1 MSDTDADQAAY
12 SPDQAAYLAQLFGLH
27 GRVAIVTGAAD
38 GLGKV
43 IAIALARAGAD
54 VVTADVDE
62 AGLTATDEQIAGL
75 GVGHLAVTC
84 DVGSEDQV
92 EAMFRA
98 VDEKFDRLDILVN
111 NAGVMVTLAAPEDY
125 PLAAWNRTMQ
135 VNVTGAFLCARQ
147 AGRRMIAS
155 GNGGSIVNLSSIG
168 GLTALAGGSLSY
180 DVSKSAVAQL
190 TRELAVE
197 WARYGIR
204 VNALAPC
211 HFRTRGWASAFDDP
225 AQQETI
231 ATIVRGIP
239 LGRMG
244 EPEEITGPVLF
255 LLSPAASMVSGI
267 VMPVDGANLAMNAAS
282 GGVMAGNYSYDGD
295 Q

>member
-1 MSDTDADQAAY
+1 MSGTGANQAALL
-12 SPDQAAYLAQLFGLH
+12 SGLFGLD
-27 GRVAIVTGAAD
+27 GRVAVVTGAAD

-43 IAIALARAGAD
+43 IAIALARAGAG
-54 VVTADVDE
+54 VVTADLDE
-62 AGLTATDEQIAGL
+62 AGLAGTDKQIADL
-75 GVGHLAVTC
+75 GADHLAVPC

-92 EAMFRA
+92 QAMFQA
-98 VDEKFDRLDILVN
+98 VDEKFDRVDILVN
-111 NAGVMVTLAAPEDY
+111 NAGVLVALAAPEDY
-125 PLAAWNRTMQ
+125 PLAAWNQTMK

-147 AGRRMIAS
+147 AGRRMIAR

-168 GLTALAGGSLSY
+168 GLTALAGGSLAY

-211 HFRTRGWASAFDDP
+211 HFRTRGWSSAVDDP
-225 AQQETI
+225 AQQRTI
-231 ATIVRGIP
+231 QTIVRGIP

-244 EPEEITGPVLF
+244 EPEEIVGPMLF
-255 LLSPAASMVSGI
+255 LLSPAASMVTGI
-267 VMPVDGANLAMNAAS
+267 VLPVDGGNLAMNAAA
-282 GGVMAGNYSYDGD
+282 GGVMAGNYSYDSD

>member
-1 MSDTDADQAAY
+1 
-12 SPDQAAYLAQLFGLH
+12 LFGLS
-27 GRVAIVTGAAD
+27 GRVAVVTGAAD

-43 IAIALARAGAD
+43 TAIALARAGAD

-62 AGLTATDEQIAGL
+62 AGLANTDKQIADL
-75 GVGHLAVTC
+75 GAGHLAVPC
-84 DVGSEDQV
+84 DIGSEDQV
-92 EAMFRA
+92 QAMFRA
-98 VDEKFDRLDILVN
+98 VDEKFDRIDILVN
-111 NAGVMVTLAAPEDY
+111 NAGILVTLAAPEDY

-155 GNGGSIVNLSSIG
+155 GNGENIVNLSSIG

-211 HFRTRGWASAFDDP
+211 HFRTRGWSSAIDDP
-225 AQQETI
+225 AQRQTI
-231 ATIVRGIP
+231 ETIVRGIP

-244 EPEEITGPVLF
+244 EPEEIVGPMIF

-267 VMPVDGANLAMNAAS
+267 VLPVDGGNLAMNATA
-282 GGVMAGNYSYDGD
+282 GGVMAGNYSFESD

>member
-1 MSDTDADQAAY
+1 MASTESHQSAFL
-12 SPDQAAYLAQLFGLH
+12 SGLFSLN
-27 GRVAIVTGAAD
+27 GRVAVVTGAAD

-54 VVTADVDE
+54 VVAADIDE
-62 AGLTATDEQIAGL
+62 AGLAATEKQIADL
-75 GVGHLAVTC
+75 GVRHLAISC
-84 DVGSEDQV
+84 DVGSESQV
-92 EAMFRA
+92 QAMFQA
-98 VDEKFDRLDILVN
+98 VDINFDRVDILVN
-111 NAGVMVTLAAPEDY
+111 NAGVMVTLAAPERY

-135 VNVTGAFLCARQ
+135 VNVTGAFLCARE
-147 AGRRMIAS
+147 AGLRMIAR
-155 GNGGSIVNLSSIG
+155 GQGGTIVNLSSIG

-197 WARYGIR
+197 WAPYGIR

-211 HFRTRGWASAFDDP
+211 HFRTRGWSSAVDDP
-225 AQQETI
+225 AQQQTI
-231 ATIVRGIP
+231 QTILRGIP

-244 EPEEITGPVLF
+244 EPEEIVGPMLF

-267 VMPVDGANLAMNAAS
+267 ILPVDGGNLAMNATA
-282 GGVMAGNYSYDGD
+282 GGVMAGNYSYDTD
-295 Q
+295 P

>member
-1 MSDTDADQAAY
+1 MSGTGA
-12 SPDQAAYLAQLFGLH
+12 SQAAYLSELFGLD

-43 IAIALARAGAD
+43 MAIALARAGAH

-62 AGLTATDEQIAGL
+62 AGLAGTDKQIADL
-75 GVGHLAVTC
+75 GVDHLACPC
-84 DVGSEDQV
+84 DVGSEDEVQ
-92 EAMFRA
+92 AMFQA
-98 VDEKFDRLDILVN
+98 VDEKFDRVDILVN
-111 NAGVMVTLAAPEDY
+111 NAGILVTLAAPEDY

-211 HFRTRGWASAFDDP
+211 HFRTRGWSSAADDP
-225 AQQETI
+225 AQRQTI
-231 ATIVRGIP
+231 ETIVRGIP

-244 EPEEITGPVLF
+244 EPAEIVGPMLF
-255 LLSPAASMVSGI
+255 LLSRQPRWS
-267 VMPVDGANLAMNAAS
+267 
-282 GGVMAGNYSYDGD
+282 AG
-295 Q
+295 

>member
-1 MSDTDADQAAY
+1 MSGAGA
-12 SPDQAAYLAQLFGLH
+12 SQAAYLSELFGLD
-27 GRVAIVTGAAD
+27 GRVAVVTGAAD

-43 IAIALARAGAD
+43 IAIALARAGAH
-54 VVTADVDE
+54 VVAADVDE
-62 AGLTATDEQIAGL
+62 EGLAGTDKQIADL
-75 GVGHLAVTC
+75 GVDHLACLC
-84 DVGSEDQV
+84 DVGAEDQV
-92 EAMFRA
+92 QAMFEA
-98 VDEKFDRLDILVN
+98 VDEKFDRIDILVN
-111 NAGVMVTLAAPEDY
+111 NAGILVTLAAPEDY

-168 GLTALAGGSLSY
+168 GLTALGGGSLSY

-225 AQQETI
+225 AQRQTI
-231 ATIVRGIP
+231 ETIVRGIP

-244 EPEEITGPVLF
+244 EPAEIAGPVLF

-267 VMPVDGANLAMNAAS
+267 VMPVDGGNLAMNATA
-282 GGVMAGNYSYDGD
+282 GGVMAGNYSYDSD

>member
-1 MSDTDADQAAY
+1 MSGTGANQAAFL
-12 SPDQAAYLAQLFGLH
+12 SELFGLA
-27 GRVAIVTGAAD
+27 GRVAVVTGAAD

-43 IAIALARAGAD
+43 TAIALARAGAS

-62 AGLTATDEQIAGL
+62 AGLAGTDKQIADL
-75 GVGHLAVTC
+75 GVDHLASPC
-84 DVGSEDQV
+84 DVGSEDEVQ
-92 EAMFRA
+92 AMFQA
-98 VDEKFDRLDILVN
+98 VDEKFDRVDILVN
-111 NAGVMVTLAAPEDY
+111 NAGILVTLAAPEDY

-135 VNVTGAFLCARQ
+135 VNVTGAFPCARQ

-168 GLTALAGGSLSY
+168 GLTALARGPLSD

-211 HFRTRGWASAFDDP
+211 HFRTRGWSSAVDDP
-225 AQQETI
+225 AQRQTI
-231 ATIVRGIP
+231 QTIVRGIP

-244 EPEEITGPVLF
+244 EPEEIVGPMLF
-255 LLSPAASMVSGI
+255 LLSQAASMVSGI
-267 VMPVDGANLAMNAAS
+267 VLPVDGGNLAMNATA
-282 GGVMAGNYSYDGD
+282 GGVMAGNYSYDSR

>member
-1 MSDTDADQAAY
+1 MSGTGANQAV
-12 SPDQAAYLAQLFGLH
+12 YLSEMFGLD
-27 GRVAIVTGAAD
+27 GRVAVVTGAAD

-43 IAIALARAGAD
+43 IAIALARAGAH

-62 AGLTATDEQIAGL
+62 VGLAGTDQQVADL
-75 GVGHLAVTC
+75 GAGHLAVRC

-92 EAMFRA
+92 QAMFEA
-98 VDEKFDRLDILVN
+98 VDEKFDQVDILVN
-111 NAGVMVTLAAPEDY
+111 NAGILVTLAAPEDY

-147 AGRRMIAS
+147 AGRRMIA
-155 GNGGSIVNLSSIG
+155 GGHGGSIVNLSSIG

-211 HFRTRGWASAFDDP
+211 HFRTRGWSSAVDDP
-225 AQQETI
+225 AQQKTI
-231 ATIVRGIP
+231 DTIVRGIP

-244 EPEEITGPVLF
+244 EPEEIAGPVLF
-255 LLSPAASMVSGI
+255 LLSPAAAMVSGI
-267 VMPVDGANLAMNAAS
+267 VMPVDGGNLAMNATA
-282 GGVMAGNYSYDGD
+282 GGVMPGNYSYDSD

>member
-1 MSDTDADQAAY
+1 MSGTGTDQAAFF
-12 SPDQAAYLAQLFGLH
+12 SGLFGLD

-43 IAIALARAGAD
+43 TAVALARAGAS

-62 AGLTATDEQIAGL
+62 AGLAGTDKQIADL
-75 GVGHLAVTC
+75 GAAHLAVPC
-84 DVGSEDQV
+84 DVGSEKQV
-92 EAMFRA
+92 QALFQA
-98 VDEKFDRLDILVN
+98 VDEKFGQVDILIN
-111 NAGVMVTLAAPEDY
+111 NAGVLVTLAAPQDY

-135 VNVTGAFLCARQ
+135 VNVTGAFLCARL
-147 AGRRMIAS
+147 AGRRMIAR

-211 HFRTRGWASAFDDP
+211 HFRTRGWSSAADDP
-225 AQQETI
+225 AQQQTI
-231 ATIVRGIP
+231 QTIVHGIP

-244 EPEEITGPVLF
+244 EPEEIIGPMLF

-267 VMPVDGANLAMNAAS
+267 VLPVDGGNLAMNATA
-282 GGVMAGNYSYDGD
+282 GGVMAGNYNCDSD